1 MGSPKTLFILIMV
14 IFVGMMIV
22 NVNSIISGIEDH
34 NTMRIVIASASS
46 VIMIIPVVL
55 ILIRLSRIK
64 KQQQNGK
71 K

>member
-1 MGSPKTLFILIMV
+1 MGSPKTLFILIMI

-22 NVNSIISGIEDH
+22 NVNSIISGIEEH
-34 NTMRIVIASASS
+34 NTSRIIIASASS
-46 VIMIIPVVL
+46 VIMIIPLVL

-64 KQQQNGK
+64 KQQNGK

>member
-1 MGSPKTLFILIMV
+1 MV

-22 NVNSIISGIEDH
+22 NVNSIISGIGEH
-34 NTMRIVIASASS
+34 NTTRIVIASASS

-64 KQQQNGK
+64 KQQQNDK

>member
-1 MGSPKTLFILIMV
+1 MRSPKTLFILIMV

-22 NVNSIISGIEDH
+22 NVNSIISGIEEH
-34 NTMRIVIASASS
+34 NTSRIVIASASS

-64 KQQQNGK
+64 KQQKDNK
-71 K
+71 

>member
-22 NVNSIISGIEDH
+22 NVNSIISGIEEH
-34 NTMRIVIASASS
+34 KTWRIAIAAGSS

-55 ILIRLSRIK
+55 IIIRLSKLK
-64 KQQQNGK
+64 KQQTDK

>member
-34 NTMRIVIASASS
+34 NTTRIVIASASS

-55 ILIRLSRIK
+55 ILIRLSRLK
-64 KQQQNGK
+64 KQQQNDK

>member
-22 NVNSIISGIEDH
+22 NVNSIISGIGEH
-34 NTMRIVIASASS
+34 NTIRIVIASASS
-46 VIMIIPVVL
+46 VIMVIPVVL

>member
-1 MGSPKTLFILIMV
+1 MRSPKTLFILIMV

-22 NVNSIISGIEDH
+22 NVNSIISGIQEH
-34 NTMRIVIASASS
+34 NTTRIVIASASS

>member
-22 NVNSIISGIEDH
+22 NVNSIISGIEEH
-34 NTMRIVIASASS
+34 NTWRIVIAAGSS

-55 ILIRLSRIK
+55 IIIRLNRIK
-64 KQQQNGK
+64 KQQGTDNK
-71 K
+71 